1 MASTTHIMAIDIG
14 QTSTALWLAAA
25 DLSRSAYR
33 EVSDFRHRIETAPD
47 GSCPDLAEAV
57 EGAVASL
64 LADLDCAPA
73 RVKAVWCSATG
84 TPPDLPQRCRAS
96 SRERKFV

>member
-1 MASTTHIMAIDIG
+1 MASTPHIMAIDIG

-33 EVSDFRHRIETAPD
+33 EVSGFRHRIETAPD

-73 RVKAVWCSATG
+73 RVKAVWCSAQALRRTCPSG
-84 TPPDLPQRCRAS
+84 CRAS